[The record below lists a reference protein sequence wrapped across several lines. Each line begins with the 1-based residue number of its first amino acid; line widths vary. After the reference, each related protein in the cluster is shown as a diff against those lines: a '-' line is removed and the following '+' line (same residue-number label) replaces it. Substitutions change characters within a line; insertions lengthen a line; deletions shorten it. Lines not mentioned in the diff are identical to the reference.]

1 MMRFP
6 SVVALALTACAVPM
20 PVLAQSAGEDDMIVV
35 QGQRLTREEV
45 RAKAN
50 DFVRKLGVVKS
61 QRSVARWVA
70 NICPR
75 VKGLSPDH
83 ARIVT
88 DQLRA
93 TMKAMG
99 APVAEKDCDTNFL
112 VAFVG
117 DGREMVSMIQ
127 AKQPIG
133 LTQVEGPDRR
143 ALLESEAPI
152 RWWYSIRFGSGDG
165 GAVATAPPP
174 GAGGNSEGG
183 TPVLP
188 DGVPIGGSFAPSLV
202 RTQAIRTIA
211 AATVIIDV
219 NRAEGISLT
228 AATQY
233 AAFVGLAEVR
243 GRALPEVPSILNLF
257 SPQDRASDLTDWD
270 RRFLVEL
277 YDLPLNRFGR
287 VQRGQLV
294 RALVD
299 DDGSETAD

>member
-1 MMRFP
+1 MRSF
-6 SVVALALTACAVPM
+6 SLVALALTVCFTAFPA
-20 PVLAQSAGEDDMIVV
+20 LAQSAGEEDMIVV
-35 QGQRLTREEV
+35 EGQRLTREEV

-83 ARIVT
+83 SRIVT
-88 DQLRA
+88 DRLRA

-99 APVAEKDCDTNFL
+99 APLADKECDTNFL

-117 DGREMVSMIQ
+117 DGKEMVSMIQ

-133 LTQVEGPDRR
+133 LAQVEGPDRR
-143 ALLESEAPI
+143 ALLESDAPI
-152 RWWYSIRFGSGDG
+152 RWWYSISFGSGDG
-165 GAVATAPPP
+165 GGVATAPPP
-174 GAGGNSEGG
+174 GAGGNSEAGA
-183 TPVLP
+183 PMLP

-202 RTQAIRTIA
+202 RTQAIRTIS

-219 NRAEGISLT
+219 NRAEGISLH

-233 AAFVGLAEVR
+233 AAFVGLAEIR
-243 GRALPEVPSILNLF
+243 GRALPQVPSILNLF
-257 SPQDRASDLTDWD
+257 APQDSASDLTDWD

-287 VQRGQLV
+287 AQRGQLV
-294 RALVD
+294 KALVD
-299 DDGSETAD
+299 EDGADTADR